1 MRILGISCYFHDASA
16 TLIENGA
23 LLAAAEE
30 ERFTRIKHDVEF
42 PENAIKFCL
51 EFTGMTGQDI
61 DYVVFFEKP
70 FVKFDRLLKTAIS
83 GFPGTYK
90 MFVPSMHTWLFD
102 KLWIEGLIS
111 KSVGIDVKKILFSEH
126 HLIARRQCLLL
137 LSL

>member
-1 MRILGISCYFHDASA
+1 MRILGIPCYFHDAPA
-16 TLIENGA
+16 ALIENGA

-30 ERFTRIKHDVEF
+30 ERFTTIKHDFEF

-51 EFTGMTGQDI
+51 EFAGMTGQDI

-70 FVKFDRLLKTAIS
+70 FVKFDRLLKTAIF

-90 MFVPSMHTWLFD
+90 MFVQSMRTWLFD
-102 KLWIEGLIS
+102 KLWIKGLIS

-126 HLIARRQCLLL
+126 HL
-137 LSL
+137 